1 MNLKTAVN
9 AKTPRGQDARDR
21 ELTETAT
28 VFVVD
33 DDASVRTALARSLL
47 TAGLKAKTFAS
58 AREFLNQ
65 GPPGSPGCLVL
76 DVRMPGLSGLE
87 LQAELNA
94 RDIRIPIIFI
104 TGHGDIPLSVKAMKG
119 GATDFLTKP
128 FKLGNLIRAIREAL
142 QQDEF
147 LQASRAKNAE
157 VQRCIETLTPRER
170 EVLDLV
176 VKGRLNKQ
184 IGEELGAAESTIK
197 VHRGRVMNKMQVQ
210 SVADLVRDMAGL
222 APKHRE

>member
-1 MNLKTAVN
+1 MITA
-9 AKTPRGQDARDR
+9 K
-21 ELTETAT
+21 AT

-33 DDASVRTALARSLL
+33 DDASVRKALARSIQ
-47 TAGLKAKTFAS
+47 TANLNVKVFAS
-58 AREFLNQ
+58 AREFLDQ

-87 LQAELNA
+87 LQAELNS
-94 RDIRIPIIFI
+94 RNIRIPIIFI
-104 TGHGDIPLSVKAMKG
+104 TGHGDIPMSVKAMKG
-119 GATDFLTKP
+119 GATNFLTKP